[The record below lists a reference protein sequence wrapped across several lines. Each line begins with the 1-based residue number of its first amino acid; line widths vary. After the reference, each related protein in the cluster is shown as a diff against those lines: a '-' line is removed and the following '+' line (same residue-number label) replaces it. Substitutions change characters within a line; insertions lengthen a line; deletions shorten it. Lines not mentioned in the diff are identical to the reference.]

1 MKLPGSGGGTRIRS
15 PACLPPGESMRR
27 IQRFE
32 NESSQKQ
39 PAARQAGGRGRDA
52 RALEQ

>member
-1 MKLPGSGGGTRIRS
+1 
-15 PACLPPGESMRR
+15 MRR